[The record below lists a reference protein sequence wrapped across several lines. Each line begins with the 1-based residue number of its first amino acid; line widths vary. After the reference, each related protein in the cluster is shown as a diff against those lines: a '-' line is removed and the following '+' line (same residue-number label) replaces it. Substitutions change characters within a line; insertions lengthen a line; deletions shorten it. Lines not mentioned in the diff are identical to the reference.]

1 MVLTCLRMGLAPSID
16 LKRQR
21 QLPDTQ
27 GVSGHSTEFDTSGN
41 LNNKLKSLHNLSNS
55 SKPHVHCL
63 CACGPKQ
70 CALFWSETAGHRQ
83 SCEKA
88 SQNVAA

>member
-41 LNNKLKSLHNLSNS
+41 LNNKLKSLHKLSNS
-55 SKPHVHCL
+55 SKPDAHCL
-63 CACGPKQ
+63 RASEPKRCAI
-70 CALFWSETAGHRQ
+70 FD
-83 SCEKA
+83 
-88 SQNVAA
+88 